1 MWGHIFV
8 FKNLIFFQILPLL
21 VILEGGSFIKVKDFE
36 RSKKYYILYLEEDG
50 KIKIPEERVEAIIDD
65 EITKR
70 VFENPSPELMLK
82 PYKEFP
88 LIEVPYGVL
97 LAKTAK
103 KYDVNPLLLYCI
115 MDVESKGN
123 PYAIS
128 RKGAEGLM
136 QLMPSTAKRFGV
148 KDTFSPEENI
158 KGAVKFLLY
167 LNEIFE
173 KKLELVLAGYVCG
186 ENCVKKFGKV
196 PEYREV
202 QEYVSKILNKYQ
214 ELSKKNN

>member
-1 MWGHIFV
+1 MWGHTFV
-8 FKNLIFFQILPLL
+8 FKNLIFFQILPYL
-21 VILEGGSFIKVKDFE
+21 VIFQGGDFIKVKEFE
-36 RSKKYYILYLEEDG
+36 KSKNHYILYLEEDG

-65 EITKR
+65 EIVNEIFK
-70 VFENPSPELMLK
+70 NPVPQLMLK
-82 PYKEFP
+82 PFKEYP
-88 LIEVPYGVL
+88 LIEVPYGSL
-97 LAKTAK
+97 LAKQAK
-103 KYDVNPLLLYCI
+103 KYNIDPLLLYCI

-123 PYAIS
+123 PYAVS

-148 KDTFSPEENI
+148 KDTFNPEENI

-167 LNEIFE
+167 LDEVFE

-196 PEYREV
+196 PEYKEV
-202 QEYVSKILNKYQ
+202 QDYVSKILNKYQ
-214 ELSKKNN
+214 QLSRLNN